1 MEGGETLQSQKTI
14 EDARVES
21 GLTQEYM
28 ASKLG
33 VSRQTYASLEK
44 DPDRMT
50 IGQARRVC
58 SLLGKRY
65 EEIIFS
71 KMFST
76 TNASF

>member
-1 MEGGETLQSQKTI
+1 MLLNQMTL
-14 EDARVES
+14 EDARVEA

-50 IGQARRVC
+50 IGQARRLC

-65 EEIIFS
+65 EEIVFS
-71 KMFST
+71 KMFSG
-76 TNASF
+76 TNDSL

>member
-1 MEGGETLQSQKTI
+1 MLQDQKTI
-14 EDARVES
+14 EDARLEA

-58 SLLGKRY
+58 NLLGKRY
-65 EEIIFS
+65 EEIVFS
-71 KMFST
+71 KMFS
-76 TNASF
+76 NANVSS